1 MIVSRGIVAS
11 SQTNAQFQGLA
22 ATHNAICDWWV
33 EIFIAVRFLKNL
45 RQKFQPSGW
54 SIYAAPPPSFS
65 MLNVVRRSVM
75 RVKKSTKTDF
85 NAKFRERTQH
95 WKGGGGCVSWFKM
108 FVITKDIEHK
118 NVKRQVLEPLPANVP
133 LKKSQ
138 PIRRQV
144 RFDCLQNLESWWL
157 FQHWQGGRGA
167 VILRFR
173 LAGPY
178 WQSVYIITC
187 FYICHFR

>member
-1 MIVSRGIVAS
+1 MNPELITLRTSPFCWCKLMKR
-11 SQTNAQFQGLA
+11 
-22 ATHNAICDWWV
+22 V
-33 EIFIAVRFLKNL
+33 EFFIAVRFVKNL
-45 RQKFQPSGW
+45 RQKFQPSEW

-85 NAKFRERTQH
+85 NAKFRERIQH

-118 NVKRQVLEPLPANVP
+118 NVKRQVLEPLSANVP
-133 LKKSQ
+133 PKKSQ